1 VYKNKGNEAF
11 KGKNFEEAIKQ
22 YNKAIQ
28 LDPTNAAYYSNR
40 SGAWSSKGNHESAL
54 ADANR
59 CLDRDPNFLKGYG
72 RKGNALFHLGRLDEA
87 EDAYKA
93 GLAIDSSY
101 ELGSSG
107 LADIRAE
114 RVRRSKSSS
123 FFSGG
128 MGGILSKIGDTFKK
142 GKQMQM
148 IVMFSAMY
156 YLLSGR
162 FFGGSSSASKTSSGR
177 SAGDDTAFEW
187 GREFMD
193 VKGSWISYLET
204 VSEADTTLLLLHRTS
219 SSAQGDYTNFDSD
232 VAREMGS
239 TGLRLIAPDR
249 PCHGYSPCPAGGEGN
264 ASKWLSNFLAAKK
277 PAPKQLAIAAIGR
290 DSARQAF
297 ALARQR
303 AVLQIWLL
311 SPRLQPPPPR
321 NITEATEL
329 SAWINEHLSAAPPRV
344 AIAAAQWATAVGSFF
359 KGPQKKSK
367 PLDVSGLP
375 ADSKVTIVL
384 DGGEEDDE
392 LTLALEEQ
400 GVEVAT
406 RHAEDE
412 SILGVLLD
420 EIRQAYGASGAEA
433 ESVSAEEPQDDVEE
447 DPEEEPEED

>member
-1 VYKNKGNEAF
+1 MG
-11 KGKNFEEAIKQ
+11 
-22 YNKAIQ
+22 
-28 LDPTNAAYYSNR
+28 
-40 SGAWSSKGNHESAL
+40 
-54 ADANR
+54 
-59 CLDRDPNFLKGYG
+59 
-72 RKGNALFHLGRLDEA
+72 
-87 EDAYKA
+87 
-93 GLAIDSSY
+93 AIDSSY
-101 ELGSSG
+101 EVGSSG
-107 LADIRAE
+107 LAEIRAE

-128 MGGILSKIGDTFKK
+128 MGGIMSKIGDTFKK

-162 FFGGSSSASKTSSGR
+162 FFGGSSSASKTSTGR

-187 GREFMD
+187 GREFLD
-193 VKGSWISYLET
+193 AKGSWISYLET

-232 VAREMGS
+232 VVREMGS
-239 TGLRLIAPDR
+239 NGPRLLAPDR

-277 PAPKQLAIAAIGR
+277 PAPKQLAIAATGR
-290 DSARQAF
+290 DSAQQTF

-303 AVLQIWLL
+303 AVNQIWLL
-311 SPRLQPPPPR
+311 SPRLRPPPAK

-329 SAWINEHLSAAPPRV
+329 TEWITEHLSTAPPHV
-344 AIAAAQWATAVGSFF
+344 AIAAAQWTTAVGSFF
-359 KGPQKKSK
+359 KVPPKKSK

-384 DGGEEDDE
+384 DGSEDDDE
-392 LTLALEEQ
+392 LALALEEQ
-400 GVEVAT
+400 GVEVTT

-433 ESVSAEEPQDDVEE
+433 ESVSAEEPHDDADE
-447 DPEEEPEED
+447 DLEEEPEED